1 MGRRLK
7 KSFVKLGGVGILSIL
22 ILLGLLMPALSV
34 NGYDFMEEKGYISH
48 APFRI
53 NSNSELQNMAATEG
67 WSGSGSLFDPYIIE
81 KYEINASGYSYGIY
95 IGNTTLQFT
104 IKNCLIYN
112 VQNSSG
118 NAYFR
123 GAGILLT
130 NVTYGSVVN
139 NILHFHLYGIS
150 IVDSSIIYL
159 SDNEVYENQEGIEVT
174 SDYISLYDNQIYDND
189 FYGIIIYEHSHNT
202 ITNNTLTNN
211 SIEIY
216 GSTSALHS
224 QDNDFKKNKIYHSGF
239 VFFGGLETYT
249 FQNID
254 TSNTVNDKP
263 VYYYKNY
270 TGNSATISPDV
281 GQIILANTT
290 DLTLSN
296 VHITNT
302 SDAILIGYSSQINIE
317 DSNLSSNTYG
327 VYIYDSSNI
336 NILNSNLSHNW
347 NGIYMYGSS
356 SINMRNNLIL
366 ESRGSG
372 ILVDHSQYATVSSNN
387 CSENNGAGIELSYSN
402 NNKIENNLCNHSS
415 EGIYTRYGNNNI
427 VMNNSCNHNF
437 LSGIEIYKGDNNDIS
452 ENLCTH
458 DSNGIV
464 IDHSKQNKIYNNEI
478 YFNGGFLFSGGIVTY
493 VGAENIIRNN
503 ILANNTDSI
512 YLSYENGTSIYSNNI
527 NSSTDRG
534 IFVKHSIN
542 LNIYFNKIGNSTGY
556 GISLQGS
563 KRIRIYEN
571 KFYYNHGSGDDY
583 DSSHIQAYDDG
594 ANYWNGTAKG
604 NYWQDWRGPDD
615 DNDGIVDEPYIIDG
629 PSSSKNS
636 PGNSKD
642 FYPIAGVYTPE
653 FTYLLPILIALIA
666 SFIIIKKKN
675 TY

>member
-7 KSFVKLGGVGILSIL
+7 KLFVKLGGVGILSIL

-34 NGYDFMEEKGYISH
+34 NGYDLMEERGYISH

-53 NSNSELQNMAATEG
+53 NSDSELQHMAVAEG

-95 IGNTTLQFT
+95 IGNTTLHFT
-104 IKNCLIYN
+104 IRNCLVYN

-118 NAYFR
+118 NEYFR

-139 NILHFHLYGIS
+139 NILHSNLYGIS
-150 IVDSSIIYL
+150 LVDSSIIYL
-159 SDNEVYENQEGIEVT
+159 SDNEVYENQRGIEVT

-202 ITNNTLTNN
+202 VTNNTLTNN

-216 GSTSALHS
+216 GSISALHS

-239 VFFGGLETYT
+239 VFFGGLETYA

-270 TGNSATISPDV
+270 TGNGATISPDA

-290 DLTLSN
+290 DLRVNN

-317 DSNLSSNTYG
+317 NSNLSSNAYG
-327 VYIYDSSNI
+327 VYIYESSNI
-336 NILNSNLSHNW
+336 NILNSNLSNNR
-347 NGIYMYGSS
+347 NGIYMYGSL
-356 SINMRNNLIL
+356 SINIRNNDI
-366 ESRGSG
+366 SG
-372 ILVDHSQYATVSSNN
+372 IQVDHSQYTTISSNN
-387 CSENNGAGIELSYSN
+387 CSAGGIILSYSN

-415 EGIYTRYGNNNI
+415 YGIKIRYGNNNL
-427 VMNNSCNHNF
+427 VTNNSCNHNV

-452 ENLCTH
+452 ENICTH
-458 DSNGIV
+458 NSNGIV
-464 IDHSKQNKIYNNEI
+464 IDHSKKNKIYNNEI
-478 YFNGGFLFSGGIVTY
+478 YFNGGFLLSGGIVTY
-493 VGAENIIRNN
+493 VGTENIIRNN
-503 ILANNTDSI
+503 ILINNTDSI
-512 YLSYENGTSIYSNNI
+512 YLSYENGTAIYSNNI

-534 IFVKHSIN
+534 IVVQHSVN
-542 LNIYFNKIGNSTGY
+542 LNIYLNTIGNSTGY

-583 DSSHIQAYDDG
+583 NSSNIQAYDDG
-594 ANYWNGTAKG
+594 NNYWNGTSKG
-604 NYWQDWRGPDD
+604 NYWQDWRGPDN
-615 DNDGIVDEPYIIDG
+615 DNDGIVDEPYLIDG
-629 PSSSKNS
+629 PSVSKNS
-636 PGNSKD
+636 PGNSRD
-642 FYPIAGVYTPE
+642 FYPIAGIYIPE
-653 FTYLLPILIALIA
+653 FTYLLPTLIALIA
-666 SFIIIKKKN
+666 SFLIIKKRISQ
-675 TY
+675 